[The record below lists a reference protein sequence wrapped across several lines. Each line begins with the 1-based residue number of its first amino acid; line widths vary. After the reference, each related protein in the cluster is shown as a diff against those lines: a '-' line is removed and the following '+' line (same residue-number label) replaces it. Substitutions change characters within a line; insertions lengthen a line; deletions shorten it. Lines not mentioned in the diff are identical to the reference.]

1 MLAELAVILT
11 VEKCEELEK
20 TITLHYKESSLW
32 LKNHHLLVLMF
43 SSYMIIFHRARVENQ
58 LDLMID
64 QFFNSSHFSIAIL
77 APST

>member
-1 MLAELAVILT
+1 MIKKSPFIGLNV
-11 VEKCEELEK
+11 
-20 TITLHYKESSLW
+20 
-32 LKNHHLLVLMF
+32 

-64 QFFNSSHFSIAIL
+64 QFFNFSHFSIAIL